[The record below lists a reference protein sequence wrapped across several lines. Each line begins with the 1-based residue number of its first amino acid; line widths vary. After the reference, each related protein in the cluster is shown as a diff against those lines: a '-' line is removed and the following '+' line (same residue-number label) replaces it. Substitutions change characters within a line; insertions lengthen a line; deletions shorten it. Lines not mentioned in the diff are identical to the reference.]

1 MKIIIENIIGNL
13 KKSNFKFDDNVS
25 SKMVFSLLLRY
36 LISLIRAQKYFYKK
50 NLHSLIFLGKKVKIS
65 NRTKINRATIIG
77 DFTVLDGLGNIGIK
91 IGSSCN
97 IGAFCRF
104 ICSVNYNKIGEAI
117 ILGNNVSIG
126 EYSYI
131 GGAAKVV
138 IGNDTIVGQYLSIHP
153 QNHNFHEKNKLI
165 RLQGTTENGV
175 KIGNNC
181 WIGSKV
187 TFLDGSK
194 VGNGCVVAAGSVVT
208 KSFGDNLVIAGVPA
222 KVIKN
227 R

>member
-1 MKIIIENIIGNL
+1 MKIITENIISNL
-13 KKSNFKFDDNVS
+13 KKTNFKFDEKVS
-25 SKMVFSLLLRY
+25 SIMVFALLLRY
-36 LISLIRAQKYFYKK
+36 LLSLIRAQKYFYKK
-50 NLHSLIFLGKKVKIS
+50 NLHRLIFLGKRVKIS
-65 NRTKINRATIIG
+65 NRVKINRATVIG
-77 DFTVLDGLGNIGIK
+77 DYTLLDGLGNRGIE

-104 ICSVNYNKIGEAI
+104 ICSVNYNKIGESI

-131 GGAAKVV
+131 GGAAKVA
-138 IGNDTIVGQYLSIHP
+138 IGSHTIVGQYLSIHP
-153 QNHNFHEKNKLI
+153 QNHNFSNKNKLI

-194 VGNGCVVAAGSVVT
+194 VGDGCVVAAGSVVT
-208 KSFGDNLVIAGVPA
+208 KSFKDNLVIAGVPA